1 MIRESMMEMDPK
13 SLKLILLLS
22 GIVVV
27 TAMAL
32 YLIKPQYKSFY
43 DRSASFEI
51 LNNQIDD
58 QARLLRAIDDERK
71 HIKEMQLQLNGEAD
85 SMPVN
90 EMESYLVGRLQ
101 EIAWESG
108 IELVGVLPGQAKRIM
123 EFDEIPFKVDVT
135 GEYRNLHDW
144 LIRIG
149 NKLGF
154 MLVSNYEIGLTGRRS
169 NDTQLKMNMTMVFYR
184 SADR

>member
-1 MIRESMMEMDPK
+1 MIRESLMEVDPK

-22 GIVVV
+22 GIVIV

-32 YLIKPQYKSFY
+32 YLIKPQYLIFH
-43 DRSASFEI
+43 DRSASFEM

-58 QARLLRAIDDERK
+58 QPRILRAIDDERK
-71 HIKEMQLQLNGEAD
+71 QIKEMQLQLHGEAD

-101 EIAWESG
+101 ELAWESG
-108 IELVGVLPGQAKRIM
+108 IELAGVRPGHAKRII

-135 GEYRNLHDW
+135 GEYRNLYDW
-144 LIRIG
+144 LSRIG

-169 NDTQLKMNMTMVFYR
+169 NDAQLKMNMTIVFYR
-184 SADR
+184 AADR

>member
-51 LNNQIDD
+51 LNNHV
-58 QARLLRAIDDERK
+58 A
-71 HIKEMQLQLNGEAD
+71 
-85 SMPVN
+85 
-90 EMESYLVGRLQ
+90 
-101 EIAWESG
+101 
-108 IELVGVLPGQAKRIM
+108 
-123 EFDEIPFKVDVT
+123 
-135 GEYRNLHDW
+135 
-144 LIRIG
+144 
-149 NKLGF
+149 
-154 MLVSNYEIGLTGRRS
+154 
-169 NDTQLKMNMTMVFYR
+169 
-184 SADR
+184 